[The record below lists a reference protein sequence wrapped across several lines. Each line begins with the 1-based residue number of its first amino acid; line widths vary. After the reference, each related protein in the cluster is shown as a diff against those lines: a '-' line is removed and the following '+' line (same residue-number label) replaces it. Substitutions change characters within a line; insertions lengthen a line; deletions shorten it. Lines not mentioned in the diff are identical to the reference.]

1 MSFLHINYYEQRAKG
16 GTGLIMV
23 ENASVDSPEG
33 SNGTTQLRID
43 HDNYLPRLFKLTE
56 TIQNMVLVLVSR
68 STNRATLLS
77 SVGVL
82 PDIQAAFEDNNNV
95 EIITIGDSVRA
106 RRIIEGT
113 DEGRNILNT
122 LEKRGYL

>member
-1 MSFLHINYYEQRAKG
+1 MLQISGRALKEVCPDSFY
-16 GTGLIMV
+16 V
-23 ENASVDSPEG
+23 ETPEG
-33 SNGTTQLRID
+33 PEG
-43 HDNYLPRLFKLTE
+43 PE
-56 TIQNMVLVLVSR
+56 VLDFDYGFVCLGMK
-68 STNRATLLS
+68 STS
-77 SVGVL
+77 PVL

>member
-1 MSFLHINYYEQRAKG
+1 MLQIPGRALKEVRPDSFY
-16 GTGLIMV
+16 V
-23 ENASVDSPEG
+23 ETPEG
-33 SNGTTQLRID
+33 
-43 HDNYLPRLFKLTE
+43 PE
-56 TIQNMVLVLVSR
+56 VLDFDYGFVCLGMK
-68 STNRATLLS
+68 STFP
-77 SVGVL
+77 VL

-95 EIITIGDSVRA
+95 EIITIGDSIRA

>member
-1 MSFLHINYYEQRAKG
+1 
-16 GTGLIMV
+16 
-23 ENASVDSPEG
+23 
-33 SNGTTQLRID
+33 
-43 HDNYLPRLFKLTE
+43 
-56 TIQNMVLVLVSR
+56 MVLVLVSR

-77 SVGVL
+77 SVAVL
-82 PDIQAAFEDNNNV
+82 PDIQAAFEDDNNV

-122 LEKRGYL
+122 LEKRGYYKKDNF

>member
-1 MSFLHINYYEQRAKG
+1 MSFLHINYYEQHAKG

-43 HDNYLPRLFKLTE
+43 HDNYLPRLFKLQKPST
-56 TIQNMVLVLVSR
+56 NMVLVLVSR

-77 SVGVL
+77 SVAVL
-82 PDIQAAFEDNNNV
+82 PDIQATFEDNNNV

-122 LEKRGYL
+122 LEKLGYL